1 MDENNLTYSS
11 DGAGNSILSIIFH
24 HFLLLF
30 RRYLNFI
37 LSNDNNVIV
46 NLFSYLFSYLLGN
59 LKPHRRSVR
68 LSSDEIIEDTARFGE
83 EDALTGRRRKV
94 RTTAKGSVVVV
105 NEFASE
111 LLYLMRTAT
120 DMLV

>member
-1 MDENNLTYSS
+1 MVLVCIIYLQIIIITL
-11 DGAGNSILSIIFH
+11 IFIIIFIV
-24 HFLLLF
+24 
-30 RRYLNFI
+30 FI
-37 LSNDNNVIV
+37 I
-46 NLFSYLFSYLLGN
+46 LGN

-68 LSSDEIIEDTARFGE
+68 LSSDEIIEDTERFGK
-83 EDALTGRRRKV
+83 EDALAGRRRKV